1 MTKMQK
7 VQKGFTLIELMIV
20 IAIIGILAAIAV
32 PQYQDYIARTQVTS
46 AYGELS
52 ALRTGVETQLLQGTT
67 AITAAD
73 AGFTESNLMLD
84 ANIVLDF
91 AAADGTG
98 TVVGV
103 LNRRVSTAVNGAI
116 ITLSRLANGTWECE
130 INSAAANSWKASYL
144 PGSCEAP

>member
-52 ALRTGVETQLLQGTT
+52 ALRTGVETQLLQGTFDIS
-67 AITAAD
+67 AEE
-73 AGFTESNLMLD
+73 AGFTESNLQAEPVLSFD
-84 ANIVLDF
+84 AQGEGTIV
-91 AAADGTG
+91 GTLNKSVSTAING
-98 TVVGV
+98 TVVT
-103 LNRRVSTAVNGAI
+103 LRRNVNAI
-116 ITLSRLANGTWECE
+116 WECTVSD
-130 INSAAANSWKASYL
+130 NAPGWKDSYL
-144 PGSCEAP
+144 PGSCE